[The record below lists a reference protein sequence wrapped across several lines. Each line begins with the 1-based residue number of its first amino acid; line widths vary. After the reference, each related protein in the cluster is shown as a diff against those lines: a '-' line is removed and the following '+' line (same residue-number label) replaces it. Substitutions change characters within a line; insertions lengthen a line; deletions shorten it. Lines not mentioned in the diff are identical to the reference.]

1 MKMVAEHR
9 IGQAIDGKDRCQ
21 EFKAVANPGAAM
33 FVALVAVRIG
43 STEERSPNA
52 AVDTVDYLS
61 FFRIEIF
68 ASSLPGHI
76 AGLLPCGSHRNTKR
90 LA

>member
-9 IGQAIDGKDRCQ
+9 IGQAIDGKDRGQ
-21 EFKAVANPGAAM
+21 EFKTVANPSTPM
-33 FVALVAVRIG
+33 FIALAAVRIS
-43 STEERSPNA
+43 STKERLPNA

-61 FFRIEIF
+61 SLWIEIF

-76 AGLLPCGSHRNTKR
+76 AGLLPSGSHRNTKR
-90 LA
+90 LT